1 MDENIKTTPGAD
13 VDKGS
18 VLSVVRDWVT
28 DPARKVGDITYI
40 ENELDIELLTWQK
53 EVLYYHYKHPYA
65 VICLPK
71 ASGKTIL
78 KQAIKKVS
86 G

>member
-1 MDENIKTTPGAD
+1 MVLIMEMFENH
-13 VDKGS
+13 
-18 VLSVVRDWVT
+18 
-28 DPARKVGDITYI
+28 ITYI

-78 KQAIKKVS
+78 KQAIKLLDEKEN
-86 G
+86 